1 MRGSVLIF
9 GGGPLQ
15 LSLIINVKK
24 MGYHAIVIDPDFNAV
39 GSKVADL
46 FIKVEGDDFDKTL
59 NIAIENKIKGI
70 VTTATDKPILMMCR
84 IAKILNLPFPSYESC
99 EILLNKTRFK
109 QFLENNNMP
118 FAKGYEFRSPKKTI
132 PSNLAFPVMIKPV
145 MNSGSRGV
153 IKCDGILEFQNK
165 IEETIKHCENKG
177 YLIEEYIQGDEIS
190 VETLVQ
196 GNKIH
201 IIQITDKIVSA
212 PPYNVELGHI
222 QPSRYEYLRPAI
234 EKLLQDIVDKLNLN
248 NCALHPEMKVYN
260 NRLTLIE
267 IGPRLGGDFITS
279 HLVPLS
285 TGINIEKQLINI
297 TLGKMIRISP
307 NKAASMVFFLNL
319 PINSIISK
327 TISKSEIIE
336 KFPAVKEFKLDLMPG
351 DQVKPITNSL
361 NRYGHVILAGKDV
374 QTLLSY
380 KEIIEGFLINHLI
393 NDKLRK

>member
-15 LSLIINVKK
+15 ISLIINVKK

-132 PSNLAFPVMIKPV
+132 PSNLAFPVIIKPV

-279 HLVPLS
+279 HLVPLY
-285 TGINIEKQLINI
+285 
-297 TLGKMIRISP
+297 R
-307 NKAASMVFFLNL
+307 
-319 PINSIISK
+319 
-327 TISKSEIIE
+327 
-336 KFPAVKEFKLDLMPG
+336 D
-351 DQVKPITNSL
+351 
-361 NRYGHVILAGKDV
+361 
-374 QTLLSY
+374 
-380 KEIIEGFLINHLI
+380 
-393 NDKLRK
+393 